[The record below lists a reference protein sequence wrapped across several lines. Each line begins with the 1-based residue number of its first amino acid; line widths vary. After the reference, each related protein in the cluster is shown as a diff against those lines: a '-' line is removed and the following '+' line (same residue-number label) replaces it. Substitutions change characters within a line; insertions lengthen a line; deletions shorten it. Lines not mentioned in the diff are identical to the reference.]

1 MVLEEFERWTRR
13 EVVKKIFPR
22 DVGIP
27 RKVADDEVDFIAYI
41 EGQRGIDC
49 YASVFARWQ
58 IVRRKFDT
66 IFFDVDAH
74 DCDLQVAYD
83 KLMKVLDALQGYDA
97 KVYFTGRGFHV
108 YYSFPIT
115 RLEHYGI
122 VCREWMR
129 RKGITDYIDMN
140 VVGDMRRMARIPL
153 TINGNVDLKM
163 IAVDVSKRSLDD
175 IVKMAR
181 EGKSDDVDV
190 VFNDDLA
197 KELQEIENE
206 IVQRNSDGNTYKR
219 LNLEY
224 EFEFSAKM
232 RELPRCIR
240 DGIMILAE
248 TGELDHHWRVVMSI
262 FLLKTWGFEDVKRLF
277 KMFAS
282 DYNERVT
289 EYQLRY
295 LQRKGYYCYS
305 CKTMKRLG
313 ICPYDKFSECPYYIV
328 SNGWLEQIV
337 GGGVCVNE

>member
-58 IVRRKFDT
+58 IVRRNFDT
-66 IFFDVDAH
+66 IFFDIDAH
-74 DCDLQVAYD
+74 NSDLQVAYEN
-83 KLMKVLDALQGYDA
+83 LMKVLDALKGYDVR
-97 KVYFTGRGFHV
+97 VYFTGRGFHV
-108 YYSFPIT
+108 FCYFPLA
-115 RLEHYGI
+115 RLEHYGM
-122 VCREWMR
+122 VCREWAK
-129 RKGITDYIDMN
+129 RKGITEYVDMN

-153 TINGNVDLKM
+153 TVNANVDLTM

-190 VFNDDLA
+190 VINDDLA

-206 IVQRNSDGNTYKR
+206 MVQGNGDDNTHGK
-219 LNLEY
+219 LNVEY
-224 EFEFSAKM
+224 EFEFSAKV

-248 TGELDHHWRVVMSI
+248 TGELDHHWRVAMSI
-262 FLLKTWGFEDVKRLF
+262 FLLKVLGFKKTKELF
-277 KMFAS
+277 EMFAD
-282 DYNERVT
+282 DYRECT
-289 EYQLRY
+289 TKYQLRFI
-295 LQRKGYYCYS
+295 QSKGYKCYS
-305 CKTMKRLG
+305 CYKLKLMG
-313 ICPYDKFSECPYYIV
+313 ICQHDKQDECPFYV
-328 SNGWLEQIV
+328 LSNGWLENMV
-337 GGGVCVNE
+337 GDWE

>member
-13 EVVKKIFPR
+13 EVVKNIFPR

-41 EGQRGIDC
+41 DEQGGIDC
-49 YASVFARWQ
+49 YAGVFAKWQ

-66 IFFDVDAH
+66 IFFDIDAH
-74 DCDLQVAYD
+74 NRDLRVAYD
-83 KLMKVLDALQGYDA
+83 NLMKVLDALEGYDV

-108 YYSFPIT
+108 FSNFPLT

-122 VCREWMR
+122 VCREWTE
-129 RKGITDYIDMN
+129 RKGITEYVDMN

-153 TINGNVDLKM
+153 TINANVDLKM
-163 IAVDVSKRSLDD
+163 IAVDINKRSLDD
-175 IVKMAR
+175 IVRMAR

-190 VFNDDLA
+190 VINDDLA
-197 KELQEIENE
+197 NELQEIEEE
-206 IVQRNSDGNTYKR
+206 IVQRNSDGDTYKR

-240 DGIMILAE
+240 DGIMTLAE
-248 TGELDHHWRVVMSI
+248 TGELDHHWRVAMSI
-262 FLLKTWGFEDVKRLF
+262 FLLKIWEFEDVKRLF

-289 EYQLRY
+289 EYQLRF
-295 LQRKGYYCYS
+295 LQRKGYFCYS
-305 CKTMKRLG
+305 CKSLKSLG
-313 ICPYDKFSECPYYIV
+313 ICPYDKLSDCPYYEIT
-328 SNGWLEQIV
+328 SGWLERLV